1 MKSHPLFEK
10 HSDIFK
16 IYSGYHYY
24 LTKIF
29 GDFFA
34 FMICV
39 LSSICLAIGI
49 IVGALFMVALF
60 KSDFGAYSILGSFV
74 FMIAILKLLKYQE
87 NKRNNALT
95 GVPLEKRMLLA
106 KDVID
111 SCEKYLYEKNLEKNK
126 VTAPVIDKFKDDLHR
141 SISYLISDDDTL
153 ILKGFKYVY
162 GNAAYESGDT
172 LSSDL
177 NSLKSKVSEKEQTF
191 KEELSKPEN
200 NHKKDS
206 GEERLSMLLEDLS

>member
-39 LSSICLAIGI
+39 LSSIFLAIGI
-49 IVGALFMVALF
+49 IVGDLFMVVLF
-60 KSDFGAYSILGSFV
+60 KSDLGAYSILGSFV

-87 NKRNNALT
+87 KKRNDALT
-95 GVPLEKRMLLA
+95 GMSLEKRMLLA
-106 KDVID
+106 KDVLD
-111 SCEKYLYEKNLEKNK
+111 ACEQYLHQKNLEKNK
-126 VTAPVIDKFKDDLHR
+126 ITAPVIDKFKDELHR
-141 SISYLISDDDTL
+141 NISYLISDDDTL
-153 ILKGFKYVY
+153 VLKGFKYVY
-162 GNAAYESGDT
+162 GNAVYESGNT
-172 LSSDL
+172 LVSDL

-191 KEELSKPEN
+191 KEELSRPEN

-206 GEERLSMLLEDLS
+206 SEERLSMLLKDIS

>member
-10 HSDIFK
+10 HSEIFK

-49 IVGALFMVALF
+49 VFGLF
-60 KSDFGAYSILGSFV
+60 KSGLGAYSIIGFFV
-74 FMIAILKLLKYQE
+74 FMIAVLKLLKHQE
-87 NKRNNALT
+87 KKRNDTLT
-95 GVPLEKRMLLA
+95 GVSLEKRMLLA
-106 KDVID
+106 KDVLNA
-111 SCEKYLYEKNLEKNK
+111 CEQYLHEKNLEKNK

-141 SISYLISDDDTL
+141 NISYLISDDDTL
-153 ILKGFKYVY
+153 VLKGFKYVY
-162 GNAAYESGDT
+162 GSAVYESGDT

-177 NSLKSKVSEKEQTF
+177 NSLKSKVSKKEQTF
-191 KEELSKPEN
+191 KEELSRPEN

-206 GEERLSMLLEDLS
+206 GEERLSILLKNFN